1 MSVDP
6 ETLYERLLDGDHR
19 ALARTITAIENRSP
33 GYRDLVSRLYEHTGQ
48 ASIVGVTGSPGSGKS
63 TLVDK
68 LALAY
73 REQGDTVGVI
83 AVDPSSPYTGGAVL
97 GDRIRMASNVGDMD
111 VFVRSMS
118 ARGRLGG
125 LSTATA
131 DAVKALDAFGKD
143 RIVVETVGAG
153 QNEIDVV
160 RTADTVAVLVP
171 PGSGDDV
178 QTLKAGI
185 LEIADVFV
193 VNKADKDGAD
203 RTVQELR
210 EMVSLRDD
218 GPSLVDPGHHGP
230 DAHGS
235 AGGDAH
241 GHSHGQ
247 GHDRDRGHGPGR
259 ERGHGDARARVGDD
273 ATSDGG
279 DDGDTTGDGG
289 DDGDATGDEGGNG
302 AGEGDEPAVWTPR
315 IVETVATRGEGVDEL
330 IALFD
335 EHLEHLERTGGVEE
349 RTRERYASEIRT
361 LLREDAAELLEAEI
375 DRRGG
380 ITALAEAVTA
390 DETDPYTLVDEIL
403 APVEEYVERRHDG
416 PVTPEE

>member
-6 ETLYERLLDGDHR
+6 DALYERLLDGDHR
-19 ALARTITAIENRSP
+19 ALARTITAVENRSP
-33 GYRDLVSRLYEHTGQ
+33 GYRDLVSRLYEHTGS
-48 ASIVGVTGSPGSGKS
+48 ASVLGVTGSPGSGKS

-68 LALAY
+68 LAQAY
-73 REQGDTVGVI
+73 RDRGETVGII

-143 RIVVETVGAG
+143 RIIVETVGAG
-153 QNEIDVV
+153 QNEIDIV

-210 EMVSLRDD
+210 EMISLRDD
-218 GPSLVDPGHHGP
+218 DRPSLVSSGHHGP
-230 DAHGS
+230 DSG
-235 AGGDAH
+235 
-241 GHSHGQ
+241 HGQ
-247 GHDRDRGHGPGR
+247 GHDHDTGGHAGHGH
-259 ERGHGDARARVGDD
+259 GHQSNDGEHADAGA
-273 ATSDGG
+273 A
-279 DDGDTTGDGG
+279 DGD
-289 DDGDATGDEGGNG
+289 E
-302 AGEGDEPAVWTPR
+302 WTPR
-315 IVETVATRGEGVDEL
+315 IVETVATRGEGVAEL
-330 IALFD
+330 VETFD
-335 EHLEHLERTGGVEE
+335 DHHAYLERTGRLEE
-349 RTRERYASEIRT
+349 QVRDRYAAEIRT
-361 LLREDAAELLEAEI
+361 LLREDAAGLLEAEI
-375 DRRGG
+375 EHRGG
-380 ITALAEAVTA
+380 IDALVDAVIAE
-390 DETDPYTLVDEIL
+390 ETDPYTLADEIL
-403 APVEEYVERRHDG
+403 APIEEHLQRRHRDE